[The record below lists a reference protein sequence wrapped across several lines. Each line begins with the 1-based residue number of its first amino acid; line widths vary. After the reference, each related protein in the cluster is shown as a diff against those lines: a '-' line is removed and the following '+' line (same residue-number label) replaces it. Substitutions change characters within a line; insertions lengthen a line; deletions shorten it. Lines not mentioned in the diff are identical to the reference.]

1 MRRIISTAFVAT
13 IAIALALASPAIAKE
28 KEEGGSAG
36 TVVAI
41 GNVNTGGMGFSSM
54 PPKDLSELFRLRAK
68 KQLEKK
74 GNYSV
79 ILPEPKDTPVSE
91 QDQPGDITKSQ
102 KPPKTAAE
110 AMKYAAQM
118 QEQYQTMMAQSRGY
132 RAYYPVE
139 ADALFDFNVSTG
151 SKYVTSGGVFSQIEG
166 MTGAPVGDADFNSD
180 SINMTLTCLRRDPK
194 TGRLM
199 DEYKAKASST
209 KVARVGGVSYY
220 TMEDTSDPD
229 RAFDRTFKRSM
240 DTCIKWI
247 AKQLR

>member
-1 MRRIISTAFVAT
+1 MKKIISTAFVAT
-13 IAIALALASPAIAKE
+13 IVISLALASPAVAKE
-28 KEEGGSAG
+28 KEEGTTGR
-36 TVVAI
+36 VVAI

-74 GNYSV
+74 GDYTV
-79 ILPEPKDTPVSE
+79 ILPEPKDELVSE
-91 QDQPGDITKSQ
+91 GGQPGEVTKPEKQ
-102 KPPKTAAE
+102 PKTVAE
-110 AMKYAAQM
+110 AMKYAQEM
-118 QEQYQTMMAQSRGY
+118 QEQYQTMMAQSKGY

-139 ADALFDFNVSTG
+139 ADALFDFNVQTG
-151 SKYVTSGGVFSQIEG
+151 SRYVTSGGVFSQIEG

-180 SINMTLTCLRRDPK
+180 SVNMTLSCLRRDPK

-229 RAFDRTFKRSM
+229 RAFDRMFKRSM
-240 DTCIKWI
+240 DKCIKWI
-247 AKQLR
+247 DKQMQ